1 MAGRIEFIYK
11 KGKIMFT
18 SHHNKI
24 IRKHC
29 STQSYNICRSCK
41 KSLVTPTTQGD
52 YVTCIIDRNYPEL
65 GLNKNNDCKEYKRV
79 FCWIFR

>member
-1 MAGRIEFIYK
+1 MLTKY
-11 KGKIMFT
+11 KGKF
-18 SHHNKI
+18 

-52 YVTCIIDRNYPEL
+52 YVTCAIDGNYPEL
-65 GLNKNNDCKEYKRV
+65 GLNKNNDCKEYKRTL
-79 FCWIFR
+79 CWIFK